1 MKQNVVSYNIP
12 TITPYLDISNGVL
25 TYCGQ
30 DAASLIK
37 KHGSPLFV
45 MSENTVRTNC
55 RFHRSL
61 LEKYF
66 GCKAQVAFASK
77 AMSCR
82 QIYRILQSEDMY
94 ADVVSCGELYTAVS
108 AGFDASHLIFHGN
121 NKSSDDIE
129 FAMDKGIGL
138 FAADN
143 YHELDL
149 ISSIA
154 TKKGKRQNVIIRVT
168 PGIDPHTHEKI
179 NTGKIDSK
187 FGSPIANGQAEQILS
202 YALSLPGINVMG
214 VHYHIGSQITDA
226 EPFCDAFD
234 NVLAF
239 LSDMKDKLGFVAEII
254 NIGGGF
260 GIKYLEDTPTT
271 PYDEIFS
278 ALSSK
283 LADFC
288 SDNDYPQPTIITEP
302 GRSIVANAGI
312 TLYTVGSVKNIPGYK
327 TYVAVDGGMTDN
339 PRYALYNAPYT
350 AVLANK
356 AEREADTCCSIVGKC
371 CESGDIIIPEAKLPG
386 AEPGDIIAVLNTGAY
401 NYSMSSNYN
410 RIPRPPVIMIRDGED
425 YVAVRRESYEHLIS
439 LDN

>member
-1 MKQNVVSYNIP
+1 MNKNVIAYSIP
-12 TITPYLDISNGVL
+12 TITPGLDVMGGVL

-30 DAASLIK
+30 DALSLIK
-37 KHGSPLFV
+37 KHGSPLLV
-45 MSENTVRTNC
+45 MNEDTIRDNC
-55 RFHRSL
+55 KFHCAL

-66 GCKAQVAFASK
+66 GDRAQVAFASK

-82 QIYRILQSEDMY
+82 QIYRILKDENMY
-94 ADVVSCGELYTAVS
+94 ADVVSCGELYTAIS
-108 AGFDASHLIFHGN
+108 AGFDAAHLIFHGN
-121 NKSSDDIE
+121 NKSPDDIE
-129 FAMDKGIGL
+129 FAITQGVGL

-143 YHELDL
+143 IRELDL

-154 TKKGKRQNVIIRVT
+154 TEKEMYQDVIIRVT

-187 FGSPIANGQAEQILS
+187 FGSPIANGQAEQIIA
-202 YALSLPGINVMG
+202 YALSLPGVNVRG

-226 EPFCDAFD
+226 EPFCDALD
-234 NVLAF
+234 NVLSF
-239 LSDMKDKLGFVAEII
+239 LGDMQSKHGFVADII
-254 NIGGGF
+254 NVGGGF
-260 GIKYLEDTPTT
+260 GIKYLEEAPAT
-271 PYDEIFS
+271 PYDKIFAS
-278 ALSSK
+278 LSVK
-283 LADFC
+283 LSRFC
-288 SDNDYPQPTIITEP
+288 ADNDYPTPTVITEP

-356 AEREADTCCSIVGKC
+356 ADRGADTKCSIVGKC
-371 CESGDIIIPEAKLPG
+371 CESGDIIIPEAMLPT
-386 AEPGDIIAVLNTGAY
+386 AEPGDVIAVLNTGAY

-410 RIPRPPVIMIRDGED
+410 RIPRPPVIMIRNGED
-425 YVAVRRESYEHLIS
+425 YVAVKRESFEHLIS